1 MVNSQTHSR
10 IGMAEHEQEAIRQ
23 RKMQEL
29 MAQHGTGKHAI
40 IRIRSIEARKSKLFS
55 DWNICLGKLM
65 NIDK

>member
-40 IRIRSIEARKSKLFS
+40 IRIQINRKRKKMLRGVSFV
-55 DWNICLGKLM
+55 IY
-65 NIDK
+65 